1 MYKELF
7 GCLRSALIDK
17 FGNVDAMKYEFLD
30 FEHAAL
36 NAKATSFQRWKP
48 KDAVSTINSASHPA
62 RGP

>member
-1 MYKELF
+1 MYKELL

-36 NAKATSFQRWKP
+36 NAKATSFQR
-48 KDAVSTINSASHPA
+48 
-62 RGP
+62 